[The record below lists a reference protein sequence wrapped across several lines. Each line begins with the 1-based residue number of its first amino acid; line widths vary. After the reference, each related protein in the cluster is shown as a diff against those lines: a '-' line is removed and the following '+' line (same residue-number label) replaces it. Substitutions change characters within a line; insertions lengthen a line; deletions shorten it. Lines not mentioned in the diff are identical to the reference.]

1 MVRLETHCERRV
13 SPLTPERVLFILL
26 SACAAIPPS
35 RVSKQRRSSASG
47 DAPLVPHWPNCA
59 AVLIHAAPSACL
71 AFRSEAE
78 QRELGSIALLK
89 PNERTANAINAVSL
103 MKCTQSASDQQWE
116 AERSVSKAGTLL
128 CPFRHYKYMF
138 YCFKPIA
145 TLQSSLQDSLC
156 EVRAL
161 LLTKLTESFVQ
172 PCKAERRFG
181 LPLFNLVTK
190 LNVHTGVKRHSLL
203 YQWISLAYR
212 FVKGP
217 IGTPSKMNT

>member
-1 MVRLETHCERRV
+1 MHVQWFVWKHTVRGGFP
-13 SPLTPERVLFILL
+13 PLTPERVLFILL

-128 CPFRHYKYMF
+128 CLFRH
-138 YCFKPIA
+138 
-145 TLQSSLQDSLC
+145 LQIKI
-156 EVRAL
+156 L
-161 LLTKLTESFVQ
+161 LLQ
-172 PCKAERRFG
+172 A
-181 LPLFNLVTK
+181 
-190 LNVHTGVKRHSLL
+190 H
-203 YQWISLAYR
+203 I
-212 FVKGP
+212 
-217 IGTPSKMNT
+217 NTAK